1 MSGFPAVRPRRL
13 RQNPTLR
20 RMVAETR
27 LDPTSFVLPLFVVPG
42 RDVRNPIKSMPGHA
56 QLSVDQ
62 LLPVVKEAASAGVGG
77 VIFFG
82 IPAFKDEQ
90 GSGAW
95 DPAGPVP
102 DAIRAVKD
110 QVDDITV
117 WADVCLCEYTSH
129 GHCGVLSGEAV
140 DNDATLPLL
149 AQAAVAYAAAGA
161 DVIAPSDMMD
171 GRVAAIRTALDSAGH
186 NQLAM
191 CSYSAK
197 YASAYYGPFRD
208 AVESA
213 PAFGDRR
220 THQMDPPNIRE
231 ALIEIAQD
239 LAEGADMVMVKPA
252 GPYLDVIS
260 AVRAAVDV
268 PVAAYQVSGEF
279 SMIEAAAANGWVD
292 GDRVMLESLTGIT
305 RAGASIILTYF
316 AVRAARA
323 LEASRALPRCRPSG
337 LYPRAGSD
345 APST

>member
-1 MSGFPAVRPRRL
+1 VSGFPTIRPRRL
-13 RQNPTLR
+13 RQSPTLR

-27 LDPTSFVLPLFVVPG
+27 LHPSSFVLPLFVVPG
-42 RDVRNPIKSMPGHA
+42 RDVRNPIGSMPGHA
-56 QLSVDQ
+56 QLSVDEV
-62 LLPVVKEAASAGVGG
+62 LPVVKEASSVGVGG
-77 VIFFG
+77 VILFG
-82 IPAFKDEQ
+82 IPASKDEQ

-102 DAIRAVKD
+102 ETIRAIKD

-129 GHCGVLSGEAV
+129 GHCGVLSGETI

-149 AQAAVAYAAAGA
+149 AQAAVVYADAGA

-171 GRVAAIRTALDSAGH
+171 GRVAAIRTALDAAGH
-186 NQLAM
+186 RELAV

-197 YASAYYGPFRD
+197 YASAYYGPFRE
-208 AVESA
+208 AAESA

-220 THQMDPPNIRE
+220 THQMDPPNVRE
-231 ALIEIAQD
+231 ALVEVAQD

-260 AVRAAVDV
+260 AVRDSVDV
-268 PVAAYQVSGEF
+268 PVVAYQVSGEF
-279 SMIEAAAANGWVD
+279 SMIEAAAANGWID

-305 RAGASIILTYF
+305 RAGASIVLTYF
-316 AVRAARA
+316 ATRAARA
-323 LEASRALPRCRPSG
+323 LGAL
-337 LYPRAGSD
+337 
-345 APST
+345 